1 MQLSLGDS
9 TARASRSSLVAS
21 ATLQDGF
28 GATLLL
34 ALRRLGRVPRD
45 GRRLRRIPF
54 AVPGGPRV
62 NAAFCWKRRELEFY
76 DLLRPL
82 CRGARTD
89 SARPA
94 PTAFGAITC
103 DGSRIRPNPSHNWA
117 FTAPATS
124 REWIFRWKEQE
135 LELYD
140 LLLPLWRRSTAD
152 SAGPAALGAVTCD
165 SSRIRPIHSHAGAF
179 AVPGTSRDSGFCW
192 NRRELE
198 LFDLQLSD
206 AEGTDSA
213 RQAPPELGEITC
225 DRRRVRPIPS
235 HAGALAVPG
244 DLAR

>member
-1 MQLSLGDS
+1 MQFSLGDS
-9 TARASRSSLVAS
+9 TARAFRSSLAAS

-45 GRRLRRIPF
+45 GRRLRRIPSRAAAF

-62 NAAFCWKRRELEFY
+62 NAAFCRKRRELEFY
-76 DLLRPL
+76 DLLWPL
-82 CRGARTD
+82 CRRARTD

-94 PTAFGAITC
+94 PTTFGATTC
-103 DGSRIRPNPSHNWA
+103 DGSRIRPSPSHNWA

-124 REWIFRWKEQE
+124 REWIFRWKGQE

-152 SAGPAALGAVTCD
+152 SAGPSPPAFGSITCY
-165 SSRIRPIHSHAGAF
+165 SSRI
-179 AVPGTSRDSGFCW
+179 
-192 NRRELE
+192 
-198 LFDLQLSD
+198 
-206 AEGTDSA
+206 
-213 RQAPPELGEITC
+213 
-225 DRRRVRPIPS
+225 RPIPS

-244 DLAR
+244 TSRDSGFCWR